1 MDRLLQS
8 WVDRWPFRRHDDAKA
23 GWSGA
28 RVSRANFAKW
38 LYVGLHIKRWLLLIL
53 LGVVLMALGIA
64 YLLREVYVSYAF
76 PDWVGTAT
84 LQFLPRWLRGLLF
97 ISSATI
103 ITVFAT
109 WKLNRSLV
117 GAVVPL
123 NEGEDLVSRIWQQRT
138 QDRGPKV
145 AVIGGGTGLSTLLRG
160 LKSYTGNISAIVTVA
175 DDGGSSGVLRRDLNV
190 IPPGDIRNCIAALAD
205 AEPLVTRLFQY
216 RFGDDA
222 GHGIAGHSFGNL
234 FIVAMSE
241 VTGNMEVAIRE
252 TSRVLAVRGRIL
264 PATLA
269 NITLGARLADG
280 ATIHGES
287 VLPEAGSPIEQV
299 FIEPADAPV
308 NAEVVA
314 ALLDA
319 DLIVMGPGSL
329 YTSVLP
335 NLLVPGWPR
344 RSRRRGRTRSSSR
357 TSRHSA
363 ARRTASTP
371 PTTTP
376 RSAATSA
383 ATSPTWCSRT
393 ATSRPTR
400 CPPSGSPR
408 RCSRPATPTTARR
421 GSSSPTSWTPSTAT
435 GTTPTGWRRR
445 SCASTTSATCASRR
459 PRRRP
464 GRDRGLPTPSAA
476 ASLERPWN

>member
-1 MDRLLQS
+1 MWR
-8 WVDRWPFRRHDDAKA
+8 WVDRWRGAPDDD
-23 GWSGA
+23 SGGVELRGA
-28 RVSRANFAKW
+28 PVSRSSVAKW

-97 ISSATI
+97 ISAATI
-103 ITVFAT
+103 VTVLGT
-109 WKLNRSLV
+109 WRLNRSLV
-117 GAVVPL
+117 SAVLPL

-234 FIVAMSE
+234 FIVAMSD

-280 ATIHGES
+280 ATVHGES
-287 VLPEAGSPIEQV
+287 VLPESGSRIEQV
-299 FIEPADAPV
+299 FIEPSDAPV

-319 DLIVMGPGSL
+319 DLIVIGPGSL

-335 NLLVPGWPR
+335 NLLVPGLADAVEASRAHKVYVSNVATQRGETDGFDAADHYAAIR
-344 RSRRRGRTRSSSR
+344 RHLGGEVADVVLANSNLPAEPLPAEWQSEAVLAPGDADYG
-357 TSRHSA
+357 A
-363 ARRTASTP
+363 ARLVLADLVDPEHRYRHNSE
-371 PTTTP
+371 
-376 RSAATSA
+376 RLAAA
-383 ATSPTWCSRT
+383 VMRQYYERDLRIQA
-393 ATSRPTR
+393 
-400 CPPSGSPR
+400 PS
-408 RCSRPATPTTARR
+408 TTA
-421 GSSSPTSWTPSTAT
+421 GA
-435 GTTPTGWRRR
+435 
-445 SCASTTSATCASRR
+445 
-459 PRRRP
+459 
-464 GRDRGLPTPSAA
+464 
-476 ASLERPWN
+476 